1 MGVSILSD
9 GMGKPFSA
17 HPAAATDLKC
27 AADYATSDNILS
39 IMNYDGVLSNKYLTL

>member
-1 MGVSILSD
+1 
-9 GMGKPFSA
+9 MGKPFSA
-17 HPAAATDLKC
+17 HPAAAAAADLKC